1 MEYQMSDETLGST
14 IFSLPTNWDDIKE
27 DQPAEPNWYTVMI
40 TDAELRLSKEKRN
53 PMISGKLDI
62 QGVPEGT
69 SPVFFNIM
77 LPYQG
82 CHKFILQNLKRF
94 LQAFEVAVAPEGQI
108 DVNSLNGLTATLFL
122 DKIKNTNGRWV
133 NEPKWPE
140 IAS

>member
-1 MEYQMSDETLGST
+1 MSDEVLGST
-14 IFSLPTNWDDIKE
+14 VFALPENWDDVKE
-27 DQPAEPNWYTVMI
+27 DVPVEPNWYTVVI
-40 TDAELRLSKEKRN
+40 TDAEMKLSKEKRN

-62 QGVPEGT
+62 QGAPEGT

-94 LQAFEVAVAPEGQI
+94 LQAFEVTASPGQQF
-108 DVNSLNGLTATLFL
+108 DVNSLNGEHATLFL
-122 DKIKNTNGRWV
+122 DKVKNTNGRWV

-140 IAS
+140 IAA